1 MCLTRLEAG
10 GSWINL
16 LICTIRRLIQDS
28 LIIYTMNVIEP
39 EASIFMYIMIKAPT
53 ALFQFALVNLNM
65 VVYIVRSFP
74 YIGQLYGFIFSSIH
88 K

>member
-1 MCLTRLEAG
+1 MCLARLEAG

-28 LIIYTMNVIEP
+28 LVIYTTIEP
-39 EASIFMYIMIKAPT
+39 EASIFMYIMIKALT

-65 VVYIVRSFP
+65 AVYIVRSFP